1 MKNRNCSDKIN
12 IPLFASR
19 ESEDDFD
26 GDEIDGEEEDS
37 DDDDDD
43 VNEEE
48 R

>member
-1 MKNRNCSDKIN
+1 MKNRNCSDLISF
-12 IPLFASR
+12 PLFPSR
-19 ESEDDFD
+19 ESEDGFD

-43 VNEEE
+43 VNEDE